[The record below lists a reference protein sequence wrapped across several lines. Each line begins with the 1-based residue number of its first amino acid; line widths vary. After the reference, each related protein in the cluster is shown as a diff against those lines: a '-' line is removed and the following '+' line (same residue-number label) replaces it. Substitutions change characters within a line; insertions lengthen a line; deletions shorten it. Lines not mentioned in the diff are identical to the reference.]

1 MKMFLNKKELE
12 DLAKRYCEGQYYK
25 FHGEVKAGVRENWI
39 GEIEPVIDVKGF
51 AYDRGND
58 REWKVDDCLSRSDRL
73 TSMFI
78 CEFRKFG
85 FTLKGNP
92 NWKLDDKKLL
102 GVEVEIERLKKKKE
116 GMFSM
121 KNLKMYEGCLIV
133 VDMVNGFVREGV
145 LHDEKI
151 ADIIPRQIE
160 LIKEA
165 KHDGKLIVFIKD
177 THDKDAVEF
186 ERFGNTKHCVEGEAE
201 AELVDELKEFENL
214 EDAIAIPKNSTCF
227 MEAPLFRDLMEFQKD
242 MNDFDIVG
250 CCTDICV
257 VNGAIALANYLD
269 QNNRKHN
276 IRVHEDAIATYAEDD
291 RGEYVEAAK
300 ILMKQQGIELVKK
313 GR

>member
-1 MKMFLNKKELE
+1 
-12 DLAKRYCEGQYYK
+12 
-25 FHGEVKAGVRENWI
+25 
-39 GEIEPVIDVKGF
+39 
-51 AYDRGND
+51 
-58 REWKVDDCLSRSDRL
+58 
-73 TSMFI
+73 
-78 CEFRKFG
+78 
-85 FTLKGNP
+85 
-92 NWKLDDKKLL
+92 
-102 GVEVEIERLKKKKE
+102 
-116 GMFSM
+116 M

-145 LHDEKI
+145 LHDPNISK
-151 ADIIPRQIE
+151 IIPRQIE

-165 KHDGKLIVFIKD
+165 KHEGKLIVFIKD

-186 ERFGNTKHCVEGEAE
+186 ERFGNTKHCVEGNFEADV
-201 AELVDELKEFENL
+201 VDELKEFENA
-214 EDAIAIPKNSTCF
+214 EDTVSIPKNSTCF
-227 MEAPLFRDLMEFQKD
+227 MEAPLFRELMEREIN

-291 RGEYVEAAK
+291 RRKYVEAAK
-300 ILMKQQGIELVKK
+300 LLMKQQGIELVKK